1 MWYYIVVLVCSVC
14 GGGVF
19 GRACEGRCG
28 GVCRAWEWETAVSSS
43 HVRPR
48 LLIDCVWLIAFD

>member
-43 HVRPR
+43 HVRRR
-48 LLIDCVWLIAFD
+48 LLIDGV